1 MVGGCF
7 VTMPNDEA
15 ETRLQEGACQ
25 QPALSPR
32 PPPGPLAAPPDPGL
46 AATTEAGGEV
56 ERLTGEL
63 GAIRERMAAL
73 KVLLYGKFGNAI
85 QLED

>member
-1 MVGGCF
+1 V
-7 VTMPNDEA
+7 
-15 ETRLQEGACQ
+15 
-25 QPALSPR
+25 
-32 PPPGPLAAPPDPGL
+32 L

-56 ERLTGEL
+56 ERLMGEL